1 MKIKA
6 IILFLVV
13 SLLATI
19 VPFNA
24 FASEQPANAKV
35 PWTGFTQG
43 TGTTA
48 DPYIIKTP
56 EDLNQVRNYP
66 SKCFKLGNDIDLGVY
81 PFNTGNGWDPID
93 NFKGVFDGNGHSIKN
108 LFINRP
114 SEYDCGLFGLI
125 QFDSC
130 GQVTIKNFC
139 LFNVNITGFDNVGGV
154 LGQVTKPTISRVQET
169 IVYFSNIHVYG
180 TVKAVSDSVGA
191 ILGKLDYYWDY
202 LAYDMYRCSAQA
214 KIYAG
219 PDAIKC
225 GGLVGCSMN
234 ATIRSKMQECFFIGH
249 LYNAKQGG
257 GLIGRGYASEVVKNC
272 YANVTFH
279 NFKEKVSGIMG
290 SGWVNAIGEIGI
302 EVDRCYS
309 VMRLDNCGGA
319 TAVPYVATPPVNSEY
334 WKGTNPKYP
343 IRVTNCFYDKS
354 VLPGYDYQ
362 GGKTTEELALQSNF
376 TDWDF
381 ENTWSIDLESSYAQ
395 LRNVFTPIN
404 EVEDNDTIENANTV
418 VEDILVKAS
427 VYKEGDVDFYMFTPA
442 ESDVYTFESIGST
455 DVCGELYGLYVSD
468 DNKTDND
475 ANNAVKPLFYSLND
489 NKSAVDKNFKITFNL
504 IKDKKYYLKVKHA
517 NKSGT
522 GDYRLRISRWIPIT
536 DSDDSNY
543 SKSSQLV
550 NIPSDPNY
558 LQKDIYVEN
567 KIDTVGGEC
576 WYKLKPGE
584 SGTIFFILDIFNIS
598 EQIADQTLYKDL
610 DIELYEEY
618 NGKLRLLEY
627 SSAYT
632 YNYEY
637 IYYPVTDLQTNHDL
651 YIRVRNNSQ
660 KPGLM
665 PETKFGL
672 ADPPYGFNLS
682 FTITKGFES
691 NGGEYAGWKA
701 YWPSD
706 SLKQDNPLI
715 LGFSKEENT
724 NYPTSEN
731 IYDAYFDNEHTIKYT
746 DLIKYA
752 ISIWNDAQWRYQ
764 LSDVNLNEFKKDA
777 TLALD
782 ETGEIPNHIRDF
794 SLYYDNSSSTI
805 ARSDGSI
812 NTRWFNK
819 DSLKNEKLT
828 KIEGKIGI
836 DNSPD
841 IEDLAKRIFVH
852 EMGHMLGLADLYGSP
867 KVLQNS
873 NIDNRDKVM
882 FGVSGYWNISQI
894 NKYDYPSYLTLK
906 DTEGLCRV
914 NGVWKQQ
921 PQNVISAS
929 YVEVTEE
936 ELYKDSDIIL
946 KGKVKEVSDSKTLPG
961 YSEIVLDV
969 ESYYKDNNSKLGK
982 EVKVLQEGNS
992 SLQYSGDPLL
1002 AIGEEVI
1009 LFLQENSTGNLVIM
1023 GGPQGRFDITSSSDS
1038 KTFVENYLTK
1048 AVRESIQE
1056 ERKLINKELNL
1067 NIPEIILP
1075 DTDLDSFV
1083 TVIKD
1088 AIQQYSEGS
1097 SITGYLSPDINDI
1110 RGQSTLKSGFK
1121 IEILG
1126 TEISTLSQA
1135 DGSFKLSNV
1144 PADIADFTVRISKE
1158 GYLYRDIKCSKV
1170 NSPSTEIGTI
1180 DSPVV
1185 LWAGDLNQDNTIN
1198 IADIIEV
1205 AKEFNTGSI
1214 NENFKYKFDL
1224 NQDNWINM
1232 SDFII
1237 IARNFNKVT
1246 GDYLPIIL

>member
-1 MKIKA
+1 MIQ
-6 IILFLVV
+6 IILNHHN
-13 SLLATI
+13 LLI
-19 VPFNA
+19 
-24 FASEQPANAKV
+24 
-35 PWTGFTQG
+35 
-43 TGTTA
+43 
-48 DPYIIKTP
+48 
-56 EDLNQVRNYP
+56 YP
-66 SKCFKLGNDIDLGVY
+66 
-81 PFNTGNGWDPID
+81 
-93 NFKGVFDGNGHSIKN
+93 
-108 LFINRP
+108 R
-114 SEYDCGLFGLI
+114 
-125 QFDSC
+125 
-130 GQVTIKNFC
+130 
-139 LFNVNITGFDNVGGV
+139 
-154 LGQVTKPTISRVQET
+154 
-169 IVYFSNIHVYG
+169 
-180 TVKAVSDSVGA
+180 
-191 ILGKLDYYWDY
+191 
-202 LAYDMYRCSAQA
+202 
-214 KIYAG
+214 
-219 PDAIKC
+219 
-225 GGLVGCSMN
+225 
-234 ATIRSKMQECFFIGH
+234 
-249 LYNAKQGG
+249 
-257 GLIGRGYASEVVKNC
+257 
-272 YANVTFH
+272 
-279 NFKEKVSGIMG
+279 
-290 SGWVNAIGEIGI
+290 
-302 EVDRCYS
+302 
-309 VMRLDNCGGA
+309 
-319 TAVPYVATPPVNSEY
+319 
-334 WKGTNPKYP
+334 
-343 IRVTNCFYDKS
+343 
-354 VLPGYDYQ
+354 
-362 GGKTTEELALQSNF
+362 
-376 TDWDF
+376 
-381 ENTWSIDLESSYAQ
+381 
-395 LRNVFTPIN
+395 
-404 EVEDNDTIENANTV
+404 
-418 VEDILVKAS
+418 
-427 VYKEGDVDFYMFTPA
+427 
-442 ESDVYTFESIGST
+442 
-455 DVCGELYGLYVSD
+455 
-468 DNKTDND
+468 
-475 ANNAVKPLFYSLND
+475 
-489 NKSAVDKNFKITFNL
+489 
-504 IKDKKYYLKVKHA
+504 
-517 NKSGT
+517 
-522 GDYRLRISRWIPIT
+522 IPI
-536 DSDDSNY
+536 
-543 SKSSQLV
+543 
-550 NIPSDPNY
+550 
-558 LQKDIYVEN
+558 
-567 KIDTVGGEC
+567 
-576 WYKLKPGE
+576 
-584 SGTIFFILDIFNIS
+584 
-598 EQIADQTLYKDL
+598 
-610 DIELYEEY
+610 
-618 NGKLRLLEY
+618 
-627 SSAYT
+627 
-632 YNYEY
+632 
-637 IYYPVTDLQTNHDL
+637 
-651 YIRVRNNSQ
+651 
-660 KPGLM
+660 
-665 PETKFGL
+665 